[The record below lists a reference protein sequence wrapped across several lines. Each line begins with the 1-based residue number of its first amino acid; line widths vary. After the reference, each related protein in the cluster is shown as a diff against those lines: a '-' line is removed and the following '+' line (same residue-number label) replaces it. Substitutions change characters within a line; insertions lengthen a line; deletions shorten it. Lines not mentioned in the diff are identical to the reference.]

1 MTYIF
6 TICSNNYLAQASVL
20 GESIKRYEKD
30 VRFIIFLCDKKSSD
44 INYLNIADEVI
55 EIDEVEPEIEKLA
68 IRYNII
74 ELNTAVKPTVAQYLF
89 EKYHAEKIIYLDPDC
104 KLYSGLQEV
113 YESLEDYSIVLLPHI
128 YTPIPIDGKTPG
140 ENMFLNYG
148 IYNLGFI
155 GLGNTEETQNL
166 LSWWK
171 NTTYNLGRID
181 VENGIFVDQ
190 LPMNH
195 VPLFFKGVKILRH
208 LGMNVAPWNLHER
221 YLTKTD
227 NKSFLVN
234 KSQELVFYHFSSFK
248 MNALE
253 LPLSQYNRFTLANRP
268 DLIDLYSA
276 YKDELLE
283 KGYLFYKDFNSF
295 YTPIH
300 QTSPKQ
306 NKPKWYKRL
315 LRNRNDNS

>member
-20 GESIKRYEKD
+20 GESIKRHEKN
-30 VRFIIFLCDKKSSD
+30 VKFIIFLCDRKLSD
-44 INYLNIADEVI
+44 INYHSLADEVI
-55 EIDEVEPEIEKLA
+55 EVAEVEPDIENLA
-68 IRYNII
+68 IKYNII

-89 EKYHAEKIIYLDPDC
+89 EKYRAEIIVYLDPDC
-104 KLYSGLQEV
+104 KLYNGLREV
-113 YESLEDYSIVLLPHI
+113 YESLKDRSIVLLPHI

-140 ENMFLNYG
+140 ENVFLNYG
-148 IYNLGFI
+148 VYNLGFI
-155 GLGNTEETQNL
+155 GLRNTTETQNF

-171 NTTYNLGRID
+171 NTTYSLGRID

-190 LPMNH
+190 LPINH
-195 VPLFFKGVKILRH
+195 VPLFFNGVKILRH
-208 LGMNVAPWNLHER
+208 WGMNVAPWNLHER

-248 MNALE
+248 MEPLE
-253 LPLSQYNRFTLANRP
+253 LPLSQYNRFTLADRP
-268 DLIDLYSA
+268 DLIGLYST

-283 KGYLFYKDFNSF
+283 KGYLFYKDFDSF
-295 YTPIH
+295 YTGIC
-300 QTSPKQ
+300 QTSVGQ
-306 NKPKWYKRL
+306 NKKRWYRGLLKR
-315 LRNRNDNS
+315 RSR